1 MFIKKSFIKKADFEP
16 PVFVIE
22 AIRNKPIKQRYIFKA
37 LLWHNMH
44 KQLGK
49 LMEYFVLEILHFIIF
64 LDVSTLLLKG
74 IRGIGLKI

>member
-22 AIRNKPIKQRYIFKA
+22 AIRKKPIKQRYISKA

-44 KQLGK
+44 NADG
-49 LMEYFVLEILHFIIF
+49 
-64 LDVSTLLLKG
+64 
-74 IRGIGLKI
+74 